1 MYCKISNR
9 ILYTTK
15 ILCKTKLVPSPMCTF
30 CRDHEE
36 SLEHLLIYCHYTKI
50 FWLSVISWLNSYGI
64 KVDNFDTV
72 TILFGIPG
80 NNPANFLLNH
90 IIFLGK
96 QVIYY
101 RHIKNLK
108 PSVSLLKA
116 KIIRVHNSEK
126 EQKRIDQKCQRC
138 NLF

>member
-1 MYCKISNR
+1 
-9 ILYTTK
+9 
-15 ILCKTKLVPSPMCTF
+15 MCTF

-64 KVDNFDTV
+64 KVDNFDRV

-116 KIIRVHNSEK
+116 KIMDTRKLEYIQFVIAKKNKKNRSK
-126 EQKRIDQKCQRC
+126 MST
-138 NLF
+138 LLA